1 MTVWVLII
9 LMSTGLDHVYMN
21 SQQSCNEAREVIAEN
36 KPFGYEVKTM
46 CVKR

>member
-1 MTVWVLII
+1 MATWILII
-9 LMSTGLDHVYMN
+9 LMSNGPDHVYMN
-21 SQQSCNEAREVIAEN
+21 SQQSCNEAREVITQN

>member
-1 MTVWVLII
+1 MATWILII
-9 LMSTGLDHVYMN
+9 LMSSGPDHVYMN
-21 SQQSCNEAREVIAEN
+21 SQQSCNEARAVIAEN

>member
-1 MTVWVLII
+1 MAAWVLII
-9 LMSTGLDHVYMN
+9 LMSTGPDHVYME
-21 SQQSCNEAREVIAEN
+21 SQQSCEKAREVIAEN

>member
-1 MTVWVLII
+1 MYAWVLII
-9 LMSTGLDHVYMN
+9 LMSAGPDHVYME
-21 SQQSCNEAREVIAEN
+21 SQQSCNKTREVTSEN

>member
-1 MTVWVLII
+1 MAAWVLII
-9 LMSTGLDHVYMN
+9 LMSAGPDHVYME
-21 SQQSCNEAREVIAEN
+21 SQQSCDKAREVITEN

>member
-1 MTVWVLII
+1 MAAWVLII
-9 LMSTGLDHVYMN
+9 LMSTGPDHVYME
-21 SQQSCNEAREVIAEN
+21 SQQSCNKTREVIAEN